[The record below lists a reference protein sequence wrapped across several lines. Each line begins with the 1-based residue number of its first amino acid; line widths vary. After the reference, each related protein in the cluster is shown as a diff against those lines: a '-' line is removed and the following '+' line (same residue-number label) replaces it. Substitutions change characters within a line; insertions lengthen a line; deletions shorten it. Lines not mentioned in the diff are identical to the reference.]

1 MNQRQSGRSGTMQK
15 ETQMGN
21 RKHPKKPEV
30 PIRGIRGWKQHPQAF
45 LSGLMSFF
53 VPGSGQLRNRQW
65 YKAIPFFVL
74 FAAIVAI
81 ELGTSNY
88 FKARAEMEKY
98 PIISVDMV
106 EGGAFYGVNR
116 TKDSIV
122 NGHVLNEEDVALGGN
137 YHQSLRVEGDFVLV
151 DGSYIALTAS
161 DLASGGDYFES
172 VRAEGDIVS
181 ADGVTA
187 PYQLTVADVDTGG
200 DYANQLFQAGD
211 VTKIRLSDADVSANG
226 AYYQSYRRVGDQIN
240 YTVVAA
246 DLYAQGPYFQTER
259 QIGDIIK
266 YVLTEGDL
274 AEEGLFAGSGKNV
287 GDIVYVT
294 LTVDNIADF
303 AGYLSIGDVRNGTI
317 LTENSDVLL
326 KVGDLFL
333 KANGTY
339 EVMTSSL
346 IPLYPFPRKAGD
358 IISADGVTDPIL
370 MDARAVAKQGRFFGT
385 STTIGS
391 VKRIILTET
400 DVAEGGQFY
409 QSYRMKNDTF
419 FVYLD
424 EFDIIPNQIDLW
436 IAEGRYSAVL
446 GVEADNVADRIY
458 FFRDYGG
465 WFTRGIW
472 GLITLGQLPTVTG
485 GSAVWYRG
493 WRIIVSRSVSQM
505 DYPQWVV
512 ADNSTRLMTN
522 GVMSLVVLLIVGM
535 IWLMNVTDAYRSH
548 IRIAGNG
555 VVEKPKEFYRRF
567 WDEYFAYIIVIP
579 TFLLISFF
587 TLIPFTFSF
596 MTSFTSWTSNIA
608 VPSELIDWR
617 GLLNFKNVFTG
628 SGVNLRYF
636 GNVFIWTLEF
646 AIFASL
652 TCYVFGLIQ
661 ALIIQSK
668 SVIAK
673 KFWRTVFILPWAIPS
688 LVTLLMFRS
697 VFSPSGGLA
706 NQLIDSLSDPNNQY
720 VLIQKIKSVLSAF
733 GLFREEISVY
743 AGAGNFWDQ
752 VRIFFQV
759 LGFGGKNAA
768 ESIYSQFT
776 GTYVGWFQF
785 TNYRLGR
792 FLILAINLWI
802 GYPYFMLL
810 ITGTLTSIPAD
821 MYEAADI
828 DGATNWQKTKYITL
842 PWILRATMPVII
854 TTLTHNFN
862 NFGVIYFLTGSTP
875 SVTYR
880 FLTDGTMS
888 QVGAPNGAP
897 SIYDILIS
905 WVYRLAMM
913 TTVREYNI
921 AAVYSI
927 IIFMIVGIFSV
938 YNLSRMKSFWEED

>member
-1 MNQRQSGRSGTMQK
+1 MQK
-15 ETQMGN
+15 ENHLGHS
-21 RKHPKKPEV
+21 KIPKKTEV
-30 PIRGIRGWKQHPQAF
+30 PIRGIRGWIQHPQAF

-53 VPGSGQLRNRQW
+53 LPGSGQLRNRQW
-65 YKAIPFFVL
+65 YKAIPFFVM
-74 FAAIVAI
+74 FVAVVAI

-88 FKARAEMEKY
+88 FQARAEMEKY
-98 PIISVDMV
+98 PIITLDMV
-106 EGGAFYGVNR
+106 EGGTFYGVNR

-122 NGHVLNEEDVALGGN
+122 NGHVLSEEEVSPGGE
-137 YHQSLRVEGDFVLV
+137 YYLSRRVEGDFVLV
-151 DGSYIALTAS
+151 NGEYQVLTAA
-161 DLASGGDYFES
+161 DVASGGDFYDS
-172 VRAEGDIVS
+172 IRSEGDIVS

-187 PYQLTVADVDTGG
+187 PYQLTVVDVGTGG
-200 DYANQLFQAGD
+200 AYANQLFQAGD
-211 VTKIRLSDADVSANG
+211 VTKIRLSDADVSPNG

-240 YTVVAA
+240 YTVTAA
-246 DLYAQGPYFQTER
+246 DLYPQGPYFQTER
-259 QIGDIIK
+259 QVGDIVR
-266 YVLTEGDL
+266 YVVAEADLDEG
-274 AEEGLFAGSGKNV
+274 GLFAGSGKNV
-287 GDIVYVT
+287 GDMVMIP
-294 LTVDNIADF
+294 LTEENITHF
-303 AGYLSIGDVRNGTI
+303 AGYLSHGDVRNGRL
-317 LTENSDVLL
+317 LTEDSDVLL
-326 KVGDLFL
+326 KVGDLCL
-333 KANGTY
+333 EANGTY
-339 EVMTSSL
+339 KVMTPSL
-346 IPLYPFPRKAGD
+346 ITIPTYQVPRKAGD
-358 IISADGVTDPIL
+358 IISADGLTDPVL
-370 MDARAVAKQGRFFGT
+370 MDAKAIAKQGRFFGT
-385 STTIGS
+385 STTVGS
-391 VKRIILTET
+391 VRRIILTET
-400 DVAEGGQFY
+400 DVSMGGDFY
-409 QSYRMKNDTF
+409 QSYRMKNDMF
-419 FVYLD
+419 FVYID

-472 GLITLGQLPTVTG
+472 GLITLGQLPTVTR

-493 WRIIVSRSVSQM
+493 WRIIVSRSASQM
-505 DYPQWVV
+505 DYPKWVV

-522 GVMSLVVLLIVGM
+522 GVMSLVALMILGA

-548 IRIAGNG
+548 IRIAETG
-555 VVEKPKEFYRRF
+555 VIEKPKAFYRRF
-567 WDEYFAYIIVIP
+567 WDDYFAYIIVIP

-587 TLIPFTFSF
+587 TLIPFAFSF
-596 MTSFTSWTSNIA
+596 MTSFTSWNSNIA

-617 GLLNFKNVFTG
+617 GLFNFGSVFTG

-697 VFSPSGGLA
+697 VFSPAGGLA

-733 GLFREEISVY
+733 GLFRGEMSVY
-743 AGAGNFWDQ
+743 AGAGNIWEKI
-752 VRIFFQV
+752 RIFFQV

-768 ESIYSQFT
+768 ESIYSHFT
-776 GTYVGWFQF
+776 GTYIGWFQF
-785 TNYRLGR
+785 ANYRLGR